1 LCAFPVSKSVDN
13 FIIDEF
19 TNKLKITDKSF
30 TDVAFLSMSPSVNLL
45 PMEDSI
51 GIFKNYGSVG
61 YFIKYFINHISNVS
75 NISQLDPLFNFFIK
89 SPPSHCSN
97 GKKKMNIRW
106 KKIRTMT
113 K

>member
-1 LCAFPVSKSVDN
+1 MKYVIFLCTFPVSKSVDN

-30 TDVAFLSMSPSVNLL
+30 TDVAFLSMSPSINLL

-61 YFIKYFINHISNVS
+61 CFIKYFINHISNVS

-97 GKKKMNIRW
+97 GKKNEH
-106 KKIRTMT
+106 
-113 K
+113 